1 MNFDPEAYTLTIRKE
16 NVDGYILFVGRVA
29 ELQDVIAYEESYE
42 EAHTILLDAIS
53 SLKEIADEQNRT
65 FPVPFETEDEYSGRV
80 TLRFTKTLH
89 KSASLMA
96 EREGVSLNQ
105 FLNTV
110 VAEAVG
116 ERKGKASSVATALTA
131 HGHSNIVNFPTAHQE
146 KRQPSNTASAAS
158 ATSILVNIKP
168 LSQLVS

>member
-1 MNFDPEAYTLTIRKE
+1 MNFDPEAYTITIRKE
-16 NVDGYILFVGRVA
+16 NVDGDILYIGRVA

-42 EAHTILLDAIS
+42 GAHCILLDAIS
-53 SLKEIADEQNRT
+53 SLKQIADEQNRT
-65 FPVPFETEDEYSGRV
+65 FPAPFEAEDEYSGRV
-80 TLRFTKTLH
+80 TFRFTKSLH
-89 KSASLMA
+89 KSASVMA

-116 ERKGKASSVATALTA
+116 ERKGKASNVATALTA
-131 HGHSNIVNFPTAHQE
+131 QGHSNIVSFPSVLQD

-158 ATSILVNIKP
+158 ATLMLVNIKP
-168 LSQLVS
+168 LSQLVN

>member
-16 NVDGYILFVGRVA
+16 NVDGDILFVGRVA
-29 ELQDVIAYEESYE
+29 ELQDVIAYEETYE
-42 EAHTILLDAIS
+42 EAHSILLDAIS

-65 FPVPFETEDEYSGRV
+65 LPVPFETEDEYSGRV

-116 ERKGKASSVATALTA
+116 ERKAIVLNMATAPLA
-131 HGHSNIVNFPTAHQE
+131 SANIINISGIGQ
-146 KRQPSNTASAAS
+146 KRQQHSQAASTASNS
-158 ATSILVNIKP
+158 NELINLEP
-168 LSQLVS
+168 LSRMAN

>member
-16 NVDGYILFVGRVA
+16 NVDGDILFVGRVA

-42 EAHTILLDAIS
+42 EAHSILLDAIS

-65 FPVPFETEDEYSGRV
+65 FPAPFETEDEYSGRV
-80 TLRFTKTLH
+80 TLRIPKTLH

-96 EREGVSLNQ
+96 DREGVSLNQ
-105 FLNTV
+105 FLNAV

-116 ERKGKASSVATALTA
+116 ERKGKISNVAIALTA
-131 HGHSNIVNFPTAHQE
+131 QDHSNIVNFKNVRQE
-146 KRQPSNTASAAS
+146 KLQASNTASAAS
-158 ATSILVNIKP
+158 ATSILVNLKP
-168 LSQLVS
+168 LSELVN